1 MSSAGTNRK
10 KLVIFALIICI
21 CLIIGSLLIARGYLT
36 IEWVNAQIDTLEEV
50 LNRPYGPALY
60 VLGSIVFIVHQILG
74 VVPVILAALAYGSAK
89 AFLLSMVAVN
99 IGILG
104 TFLVARYFLRDYFAP
119 KLARSR
125 LNRFTKHLETNG
137 ILAMCFLRIVLW
149 MFPPMNWL
157 LGATN
162 IKIRD
167 YIIGSIIGLAP
178 IIFAIQLVV
187 KKLQSINSFWDLLQ
201 PETIAVVSAFIAF
214 LLVVVWIRRRYFPTE
229 ESQFPETH
237 TYGRNEGEIVMQRV
251 DIDNDKG
258 NSKTDP
264 HRRMPEK
271 RPDNRSLS
279 IVLDHTKRQLGHGE
293 DQSLMLHPLLAKNHR
308 DRDHHQIQR
317 DPEDQPV

>member
-10 KLVIFALIICI
+10 KLVIFVLIICI
-21 CLIIGSLLIARGYLT
+21 CLIIGSLLVVRGYLT
-36 IEWVNAQIDTLEEV
+36 IEWVNAQLDTLEEV

-60 VLGSIVFIVHQILG
+60 VLGTIVFIVLQILG

-89 AFLLSMVAVN
+89 AFILSMVAVN

-119 KLARSR
+119 KLEKSR

-137 ILAMCFLRIVLW
+137 ILAMCFLRIALW

-187 KKLQSINSFWDLLQ
+187 KKLQSIHSFWDLLQ

-214 LLVVVWIRRRYFPTE
+214 LLVVVWIRRRYFSTE
-229 ESQFPETH
+229 ESQFPE
-237 TYGRNEGEIVMQRV
+237 EV
-251 DIDNDKG
+251 
-258 NSKTDP
+258 
-264 HRRMPEK
+264 
-271 RPDNRSLS
+271 
-279 IVLDHTKRQLGHGE
+279 
-293 DQSLMLHPLLAKNHR
+293 
-308 DRDHHQIQR
+308 
-317 DPEDQPV
+317 